1 MRQRPADERG
11 ASLIT
16 SILGTL
22 LLFATVFVC
31 VELLVTMH
39 RRTVLTGVADD
50 LAHRLARQPKTLSDP
65 VAMDQLSSSTAAA
78 LGSGV
83 TMTAVI
89 VGDGPGD
96 VVTVRVIGRG
106 PRLLGWSAIEEFTK
120 IDRTVS
126 ARIERPR
133 GDET

>member
-1 MRQRPADERG
+1 VRQRPADERG

-50 LAHRLARQPKTLSDP
+50 LAQRLARRPELVSNPAALNEAAKS
-65 VAMDQLSSSTAAA
+65 AAA
-78 LGSGV
+78 SLGSGV
-83 TMTAVI
+83 TMYATLEGGDANNVVAVQVI
-89 VGDGPGD
+89 ARGPG
-96 VVTVRVIGRG
+96 
-106 PRLLGWSAIEEFTK
+106 LLGWSAIEEFTQ

-126 ARIERPR
+126 ARVESPR
-133 GDET
+133 